1 MPATFMV
8 ACRHIWCVPSLLPLT
23 IYKKLPPFPSLQ
35 MPVTAKHW
43 KVQTNTMKD
52 YQRPQQY
59 IYQLGHVAPGLGLL
73 VSVCILMLPILGL
86 VDEHA
91 QLTTTDYTSPIHQCY
106 IHLCHGHITSCH
118 TSLVLPSLNNVI
130 PAMVLQNTL
139 VRMSVRCP
147 LYTCVHHVSPID
159 ILSGLGRRV
168 VGIVLVLLLLLS
180 GDIETNPGPVGEFL
194 Y

>member
-1 MPATFMV
+1 
-8 ACRHIWCVPSLLPLT
+8 
-23 IYKKLPPFPSLQ
+23 
-35 MPVTAKHW
+35 MPVTAKHR
-43 KVQTNTMKD
+43 KVQTNTMKA

-59 IYQLGHVAPGLGLL
+59 IYQLGHVNPGLGLL
-73 VSVCILMLPILGL
+73 VSVCILMLPMLGL

-91 QLTTTDYTSPIHQCY
+91 QLATMDHTSIHQCY
-106 IHLCHGHITSCH
+106 IHLCHGHMTSHH

-147 LYTCVHHVSPID
+147 LYTCVHHVSPINLPSD
-159 ILSGLGRRV
+159 LHGRKV
-168 VGIVLVLLLLLS
+168 VGMVLVSLLLLS
-180 GDIETNPGPVGEFL
+180 GDIETNPGPVGEFQ